1 MSGKLQKRLRFDHA
15 EVEQMD
21 GGECRV
27 KVTLS
32 LGPQV
37 IAASAES
44 VAGEGL
50 LRVAALAALRAVELS
65 VEGRF
70 TCTLADVD
78 RVTALGKDLIAVLVD
93 VRFEQRDVQVFGS
106 CQVSNNQVDAVVK
119 AALNATNRFFDLSMR
134 DSMSD

>member
-1 MSGKLQKRLRFDHA
+1 MSGKLQPRLRFDHA
-15 EVEQMD
+15 VVEQTD

-32 LGPQV
+32 LGLQV
-37 IAASAES
+37 IEASAEGGE
-44 VAGEGL
+44 GEGL
-50 LRVAALAALRAVELS
+50 LKVAALAALRAVELS

-70 TCTLADVD
+70 TCALADVD

-106 CQVSNNQVDAVVK
+106 CQISGNQVDAVVK

-134 DSMSD
+134 DSVED